1 MYQVIYAEKYTQF
14 SVFEKSGIDI
24 LFYMVVV
31 RSTKLAALENERL
44 RQASDRRTTDAV
56 SEIKD

>member
-31 RSTKLAALENERL
+31 CSTKLVALKNERL
-44 RQASDRRTTDAV
+44 RQASDRHR
-56 SEIKD
+56 SEGFK